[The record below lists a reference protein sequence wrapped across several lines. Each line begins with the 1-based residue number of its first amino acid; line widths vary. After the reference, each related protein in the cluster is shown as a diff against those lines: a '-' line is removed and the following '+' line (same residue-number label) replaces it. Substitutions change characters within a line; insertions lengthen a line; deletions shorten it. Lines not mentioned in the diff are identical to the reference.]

1 MTERTRWAAAP
12 TRTPSLEETRLQLEG
27 RAEVLEAALAREAA
41 LERALRSARW
51 KARLRANPEW
61 VEEQT
66 RREPEVVEAL
76 ERVRRR
82 AELEGWSQDTPIQRV
97 VHALLAR
104 RERLKSLVRRRLASL
119 TSVSGAP
126 VLDAELARL
135 AGLVR
140 REASFQLDPRE
151 VLVHETLP
159 LRDWPPVH
167 AFLAISYGGVA
178 YVLFALLMTRP
189 GPGKEFPLLAALLL
203 FLLPLVALVL
213 RSGEV
218 RLTSKRLIW
227 RPKFGETVA
236 IPLDSL
242 RFDSFRWSKLLK
254 TVHLE
259 GERRV
264 RLRHQ
269 GDGARLLTLLALH
282 GSPPLA
288 GAARAGVLAADVVVY
303 PVVLREGGL
312 AREGHAILRP
322 GGVFFVPKVDGA
334 RVFEAVTGREAPT
347 AMDAAC
353 VLEQLRWLPAAEVD
367 ECLARVVAATGGSW
381 WSAWESR
388 HEADVPAWKR
398 IQINK
403 ASQVLT
409 GKVDWSTQSRVE
421 HILRAWPRVSG

>member
-1 MTERTRWAAAP
+1 MTERTRWVAAQ

-27 RAEVLEAALAREAA
+27 RAEVLEAALAREAV

-51 KARLRANPEW
+51 KTRLRANPEW
-61 VEEQT
+61 VAEQT
-66 RREPEVVEAL
+66 RREPEVSEAL

-135 AGLVR
+135 VELVR

-167 AFLAISYGGVA
+167 ALLAISSVCVF
-178 YVLFALLMTRP
+178 YVPFALFLTRP
-189 GPGKEFPLLAALLL
+189 GLGKELPLLCALLL
-203 FLLPLVALVL
+203 LLSLAALVL

-227 RPKFGETVA
+227 RPKLGETVA

-254 TVHLE
+254 TVHIE

-303 PVVLREGGL
+303 PAVLREGGR
-312 AREGHAILRP
+312 ARKGHAILRP
-322 GGVFFVPKVDGA
+322 GGVFFVPMVDGA
-334 RVFEAVTGREAPT
+334 RVFEAVTARAAPT
-347 AMDAAC
+347 AMEAAC
-353 VLEQLRWLPAAEVD
+353 VLEQLRWLPGAEVD
-367 ECLARVVAATGGSW
+367 ACLTRVVAATGGSW

-398 IQINK
+398 IQITR
-403 ASQVLT
+403 ASQALT

-421 HILRAWPRVSG
+421 HILRAWPRASG